1 MTPKDAHPLNG
12 HFPRK
17 TPCRPPIGD
26 GITSL
31 GCSYQRRRKD
41 TEASPP
47 QMREQLVAAVAGV
60 LQHAA
65 TAVDDPTP
73 AEEDRIL
80 NVADIVTLARTAVER
95 DW

>member
-1 MTPKDAHPLNG
+1 
-12 HFPRK
+12 
-17 TPCRPPIGD
+17 
-26 GITSL
+26 
-31 GCSYQRRRKD
+31 
-41 TEASPP
+41 
-47 QMREQLVAAVAGV
+47 MREQLVAAVAGV